1 MPSYAVHISR
11 GGTPERLVALG
22 AVLVVA
28 PGDVLL
34 AVSACP
40 SHVTYLSTG

>member
-1 MPSYAVHISR
+1 MLAHTVHVACR
-11 GGTPERLVALG
+11 GTPERLVAYG

-40 SHVTYLSTG
+40 SHVTYRNTP